1 MFDSHVDRLKA
12 SQLRAWEAMKEI
24 ADRVNSS
31 GEMTAEDRES
41 YDRAEADYD
50 GLRTEID
57 RLTKATAYQRP
68 EWDDAVRGAARPA
81 EQRVDDDNAIVRRLA
96 TGDLRSFT
104 FERRDVTKSST
115 GAPVP
120 TSFYDTLIEHLRYTG
135 PMMDASVV
143 QIMRTTSG
151 ETIQVPRTSA
161 WSNATATAEGAL
173 FAESDPSFLAFV
185 NLRAW
190 KYGTLFQV
198 SREMITDSGVN
209 LLDYIGRQAGYAIGT
224 AVNYA
229 LTVGTGTV
237 QPNGIVTAASS
248 GVTGA
253 TSVTGAFTGDNL
265 IDLRY
270 SVDTAY
276 TRAPGA
282 GWMMNRTALAAV
294 RKLKEN
300 GTSGAYLFEP
310 SLVAGQP
317 DRLLGF
323 PVFENPDVASP
334 GTAVKSVIFG
344 NLQQFMVRMAGGI
357 EVARSDEFAFNADL
371 VTFRATVR
379 VDSDLPQTGA
389 IKYFI
394 GGAS

>member
-1 MFDSHVDRLKA
+1 MFDSHVDRLKER
-12 SQLRAWEAMKEI
+12 QLRAWEAMKDI
-24 ADRVNSS
+24 ADRVNRD
-31 GEMTAEDRES
+31 GEMTADDRQS

-50 GLRTEID
+50 ELRTEID

-68 EWDDAVRGAARPA
+68 EWDDAVRGAAPQA
-81 EQRVDDDNAIVRRLA
+81 EARVSDDEIVRRLA
-96 TGDLRSFT
+96 TGDLRSYT
-104 FERRDVTKSST
+104 FERRDVAKTST

-120 TSFYDTLIEHLRYTG
+120 TGFYSTLIEHLRYTG
-135 PMMDASVV
+135 PMLDPRVV
-143 QIMRTTSG
+143 QVMNTVSG
-151 ETIQVPRTSA
+151 ESIQVPRTSA
-161 WSNATATAEGAL
+161 WSNSSATAEGAL
-173 FAESDPSFLAFV
+173 FAESDPSFQAFV
-185 NLRAW
+185 TLRSH

-209 LLDYIGRQAGYAIGT
+209 LLDYIGRQAGYALGT

-253 TSVTGAFTGDNL
+253 TATTGAFTADNL

-276 TRAPGA
+276 TRQPGA
-282 GWMMNRTALAAV
+282 CWMLNRTALAAV
-294 RKLKEN
+294 RKLKAD
-300 GTSGAYLFEP
+300 GSTGAYLFEP
-310 SLVAGQP
+310 SLQAGQP
-317 DRLLGF
+317 DMLLGF
-323 PVFENPDVASP
+323 PVYENPDMSSP

-344 NLQQFMVRMAGGI
+344 NAQQFMVRVAGGI
-357 EVARSDEFAFNADL
+357 DVARSDEFAFNADL
-371 VTFRATVR
+371 ITFRATVR

>member
-1 MFDSHVDRLKA
+1 MFDSHIDRLKER
-12 SQLRAWEAMKEI
+12 QLRAWEAMKEI
-24 ADRVNSS
+24 ADRVNAS
-31 GEMTAEDRES
+31 GEMSAEDRQS
-41 YDRAEADYD
+41 WDRAEAEFDS
-50 GLRTEID
+50 LSTEVE
-57 RLTKATAYQRP
+57 RLTRATAYQRP
-68 EWDDAVRGAARPA
+68 EWDDAVRGVATQAEAR
-81 EQRVDDDNAIVRRLA
+81 VSDDEIVRRLA
-96 TGDLRSFT
+96 VGEIRSYT
-104 FERRDVTKSST
+104 FERRDVTKSAT

-120 TSFYDTLIEHLRYTG
+120 TGFYATLIEHLRYTG
-135 PMMDASVV
+135 PMMDGSIVELRQTA
-143 QIMRTTSG
+143 TG
-151 ETIQVPRTSA
+151 ESIQVPRSSA
-161 WSNATATAEGAL
+161 WSNATATAEGAT
-173 FAESDPSFLAFV
+173 FAESDPSFQSFV
-185 NLRAW
+185 TLRAH

-198 SREMITDSGVN
+198 SREMLLDSGVN
-209 LLDYIGRQAGYAIGT
+209 LLDYLGRQAGYALGT

-229 LTVGTGTV
+229 LTLGTGTV

-253 TSVTGAFTGDNL
+253 TATTGAFTGDNL

-270 SVDTAY
+270 SIDTAY
-276 TRAPGA
+276 TRRPGA

-300 GTSGAYLFEP
+300 GSSGAYLFEP
-310 SLVAGQP
+310 SLVPGTP

-323 PVFENPDVASP
+323 PVWENPDMASP
-334 GTAVKSVIFG
+334 GTAVKSVVFG
-344 NLQQFMVRMAGGI
+344 NFGEFMVRMAGGV

-389 IKYFI
+389 VKYFI